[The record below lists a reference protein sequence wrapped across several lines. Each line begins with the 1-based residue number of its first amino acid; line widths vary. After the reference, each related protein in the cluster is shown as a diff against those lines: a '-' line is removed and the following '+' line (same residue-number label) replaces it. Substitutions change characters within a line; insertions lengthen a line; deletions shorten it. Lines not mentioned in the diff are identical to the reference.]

1 MVSAIAVT
9 LLKHDSSVNEE
20 IARLVFEAH
29 QKINRVLGYNDG
41 EKASVVRQRVLTALQ
56 IPVEETKY
64 EKGFG
69 SVSGQS
75 EFSLRLIVVISLG
88 AVAVVL
94 LLVFS
99 IRRFRKR

>member
-1 MVSAIAVT
+1 MIHPETESAVKRRILA
-9 LLKHDSSVNEE
+9 
-20 IARLVFEAH
+20 
-29 QKINRVLGYNDG
+29 
-41 EKASVVRQRVLTALQ
+41 ALET
-56 IPVEETKY
+56 PVEETKY

-69 SVSGQS
+69 SVSVQP